1 MTATSHT
8 EVAKRLLA
16 NVDAGTSDQSEGGM
30 KVPAAYY
37 RDPAQWAREMDRI
50 FRRSPLIVGLSCD
63 FREPGAFDALTIAG
77 RPILVVR
84 GDDGV
89 LRSFLNI
96 CRHRGA
102 PVAEGCGQARRFT
115 CPYHAW
121 SYDPNGRL
129 VGVPG
134 RDTFGDLDVAGLI
147 ELPTHE
153 LKGVVLA
160 VLTPDLDFDPAA
172 WMSGMEDALEM
183 LRLDDLHRYP
193 VVTELESPNWKIAAD
208 GYVDGYHIG
217 YLHSTTIGLKAI
229 TNRNTYDFF
238 GPHVRI
244 GFANK
249 VITTLRDLPEAE
261 WPLAQAM
268 SMVHYVF
275 PNISISGQ
283 PYGSLMVSRLLP
295 GPTPD
300 RSTTVQYH
308 YHREPVV
315 GEEAVLAAE
324 ARRKL
329 YADVTGDEDFATGF
343 KIMAALDA
351 LGDDSFR
358 YGRNERGNQNFH
370 TWIARIV
377 DG

>member
-1 MTATSHT
+1 
-8 EVAKRLLA
+8 
-16 NVDAGTSDQSEGGM
+16 
-30 KVPAAYY
+30 
-37 RDPAQWAREMDRI
+37 
-50 FRRSPLIVGLSCD
+50 
-63 FREPGAFDALTIAG
+63 
-77 RPILVVR
+77 
-84 GDDGV
+84 
-89 LRSFLNI
+89 
-96 CRHRGA
+96 
-102 PVAEGCGQARRFT
+102 
-115 CPYHAW
+115 
-121 SYDPNGRL
+121 
-129 VGVPG
+129 
-134 RDTFGDLDVAGLI
+134 
-147 ELPTHE
+147 
-153 LKGVVLA
+153 
-160 VLTPDLDFDPAA
+160 
-172 WMSGMEDALEM
+172 MEDALEM
-183 LRLDDLHRYP
+183 LRLEDLYRYP
-193 VVTELESPNWKIAAD
+193 VITELESPNWKIAAD

-249 VITTLRDLPEAE
+249 LITTLRDLPEDE

-283 PYGSLMVSRLLP
+283 PSGPLMVSRLLP

-308 YHREPVV
+308 YYRAPVE
-315 GEEAVLAAE
+315 GEEATAMAE

-370 TWIARIV
+370 RWIARRGGRREALAA
-377 DG
+377 DGAPAGHGHGLVLPAALEDRGSLGFEGVVARGDDRLHGPGERLASQPVALDDVVEVEARGVGARADGCVERLLGRRRRRAGRRAPRQRTSPGQPSPRASTRSRERRAAPRCAGRDRA